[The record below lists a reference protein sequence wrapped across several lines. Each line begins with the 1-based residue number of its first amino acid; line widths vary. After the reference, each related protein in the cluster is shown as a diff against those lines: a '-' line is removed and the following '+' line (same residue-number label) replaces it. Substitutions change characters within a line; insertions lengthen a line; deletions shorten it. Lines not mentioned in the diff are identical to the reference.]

1 MIKQN
6 EQYTDLRI
14 AITQIDV
21 IDKSNKQILNINKKK
36 SINN

>member
-1 MIKQN
+1 MQTK
-6 EQYTDLRI
+6 QYTDLRI

-36 SINN
+36 SANN